1 MRGIAEQGAVAVTE
15 YGVRVWEQERTSVC
29 RLERGWSIAA
39 LCRLVGCCRHPKP
52 PPARDCGSSPCTVNA
67 PWTVNS
73 CLPSMAA
80 AGKCNLGFSF
90 QALRCLKLIMS
101 FKGRGREQSRSRQS
115 EDFEVGVTGGA
126 YLWPRGNWDRYQ
138 SSPPLSACGEDL
150 KRQELTQEWVRL

>member
-1 MRGIAEQGAVAVTE
+1 
-15 YGVRVWEQERTSVC
+15 
-29 RLERGWSIAA
+29 
-39 LCRLVGCCRHPKP
+39 
-52 PPARDCGSSPCTVNA
+52 
-67 PWTVNS
+67 
-73 CLPSMAA
+73 MAA

-126 YLWPRGNWDRYQ
+126 YLWPRGNWDRCQ

>member
-1 MRGIAEQGAVAVTE
+1 MGAGACLCLQA
-15 YGVRVWEQERTSVC
+15 GAW
-29 RLERGWSIAA
+29 LEH
-39 LCRLVGCCRHPKP
+39 CCSLQARWMLPASETT
-52 PPARDCGSSPCTVNA
+52 PARDCGSSPCTVNA

-126 YLWPRGNWDRYQ
+126 YLWPRGNWDRCQ

-150 KRQELTQEWVRL
+150 KRQELTREWVRL